1 MDALGRVLGNFL
13 PYPLA
18 QAACVCEDKGMN
30 TDTLRNEALAVAS
43 RLLTEKLSDFER
55 RALTAQFETLNA
67 ELAARFNA

>member
-1 MDALGRVLGNFL
+1 
-13 PYPLA
+13 
-18 QAACVCEDKGMN
+18 MN